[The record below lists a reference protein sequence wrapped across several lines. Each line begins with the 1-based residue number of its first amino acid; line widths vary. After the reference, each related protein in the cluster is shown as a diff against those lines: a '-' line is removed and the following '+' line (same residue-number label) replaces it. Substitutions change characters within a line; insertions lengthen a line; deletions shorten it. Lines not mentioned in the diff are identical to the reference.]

1 MGSKVCATGRRM
13 IRQESIVLN
22 GIPEIIRG
30 AGEGAVA
37 SYVAFCENAGLTPGT
52 RELYTIM
59 GPTP

>member
-1 MGSKVCATGRRM
+1 M